1 MALTPIACFSVLMW
15 TAATVGAQPEATR
28 INVMED
34 EDVILPCTIKA
45 QTIKAKGFD
54 WKTQDKK
61 EVFLYENGQT
71 YNDELSG
78 QDQQFRGRVFHFPDQ
93 IQSSNAS
100 IVIRGVKVADS
111 GTYTCRIPS
120 VSAEMRSIIQLTVG
134 AAPRPYLTIV
144 DQTKDGAILQCEVD
158 GAFPEPR
165 VEWQDSD
172 GHILPSE
179 EPQVSEKGGRFYI
192 TLQTTVTKSGN
203 FRCMATQEEIFHQI
217 YSETFVPLSGAAS
230 EPYVTI
236 LDQTKEQALLQCVV
250 RGASPKPDVFWL
262 DSSGKVLPAGEP
274 KITERGGSYDIILQT
289 TVTKTDRYRCVA
301 KQEEINHQI
310 HGEEYVHL
318 NESPTGQ
325 IVVAALIPSV
335 LLVGA
340 VFVFVLHLKGLIKLK
355 CDKDQ
360 QGPTSISCNAEQTSD
375 QDSKQPLNN

>member
-15 TAATVGAQPEATR
+15 TSATVGAQPEATR

-34 EDVILPCTIKA
+34 EDVILPCSIKA

-71 YNDELSG
+71 YNDGLSG

-93 IQSSNAS
+93 IESSNAS
-100 IVIRGVKVADS
+100 IVIQGAKVADS

-120 VSAEMRSIIQLTVG
+120 VSAEIRSIIQLTVG
-134 AAPRPYLTIV
+134 HILKDRTKENIPGAAPRPYVTTV
-144 DQTKDGAILQCEVD
+144 DQTNDWALLQCEVD

-172 GHILPSE
+172 GHVLPSE

-192 TLQTTVTKSGN
+192 TLRTTVTKSGN
-203 FRCMATQEEIFHQI
+203 FRCVATQEEIFHQI
-217 YSETFVPLSGAAS
+217 YTETFVHLSGAAS
-230 EPYVTI
+230 EPSVTI
-236 LDQTKEQALLQCVV
+236 LHQTKEQAVLQCVV

-310 HGEEYVHL
+310 HQEIYVHL
-318 NESPTGQ
+318 NEVPTGW
-325 IVVAALIPSV
+325 IVAALIFFV

-340 VFVFVLHLKGLIKLK
+340 VVLLVILCKKFNKLK
-355 CDKDQ
+355 RDKEQ
-360 QGPTSISCNAEQTSD
+360 QRQTETY
-375 QDSKQPLNN
+375 